1 MINDSDHSVEQYA
14 YSAGEDSSCV
24 VFLLVSISNQR
35 IYCHG
40 SFMRFGLD
48 AVHSG
53 SADPRIDH
61 VHFEV
66 STFRMSFNVVGINDQ
81 AANGFDFM
89 Q

>member
-1 MINDSDHSVEQYA
+1 MCCI
-14 YSAGEDSSCV
+14 
-24 VFLLVSISNQR
+24 FTRISNQR

-53 SADPRIDH
+53 SVDPRIDH

-66 STFRMSFNVVGINDQ
+66 STFQMSFDVVGINDR
-81 AANGFDFM
+81 AANSFDVM